1 MENKIE
7 FIGYVES
14 GDGFMLGQKYLG
26 AAMCE
31 GRGLVGMIT
40 GKIDD
45 LWDGHVWPSITAIE
59 HVEGFLKYL
68 CDNIENPS
76 YKLTKC
82 TYKEACKVVLD
93 SYPQSD
99 TIKWKVN
106 NQTIEFDV
114 TKVKNQLKAIVDEQ
128 A

>member
-14 GDGFMLGQKYLG
+14 GDAFMLGQKYLG
-26 AAMCE
+26 AAICK
-31 GRGLVGMIT
+31 GKGSIIVGMIT
-40 GKIDD
+40 GNIDD
-45 LWDGHVWPSITAIE
+45 LWDGHVWPITAIGN
-59 HVEGFLKYL
+59 VEEFLKFL
-68 CDNIENPS
+68 CDNIDNPS

-93 SYPQSD
+93 SFPQSD

-114 TKVKNQLKAIVDEQ
+114 TKYKNQLKAIVDE
-128 A
+128 